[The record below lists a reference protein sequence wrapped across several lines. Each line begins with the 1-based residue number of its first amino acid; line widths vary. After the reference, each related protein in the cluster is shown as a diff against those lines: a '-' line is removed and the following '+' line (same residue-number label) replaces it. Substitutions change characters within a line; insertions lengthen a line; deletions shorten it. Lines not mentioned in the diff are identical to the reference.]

1 MQKYLFLILLGLS
14 FGAWSQETGEVHS
27 ILKTL
32 RGKIIDG
39 STQKALSNTHII
51 NLNSVTATISNSSG
65 DFGINVQVNDTLY
78 FSYVGYQSIKLK
90 VTHDLLK
97 GNDLEISMYET
108 PVELSEVKLKPYK
121 LIGVLEVDAKLVPI
135 DKFERIHISGLPQ
148 TFETG
153 APVSH
158 VYNKPTDAIF
168 HPIDFMYELFGK
180 KPQQLKKLQKLKTE
194 DDLRELLEEKANRE
208 VLMEYLE
215 MDKEQLNSLLD
226 YCNYSDYFIR
236 NATDLQIIEAVLEC
250 YENFKALKNG
260 STQKERITE

>member
-1 MQKYLFLILLGLS
+1 
-14 FGAWSQETGEVHS
+14 
-27 ILKTL
+27 
-32 RGKIIDG
+32 
-39 STQKALSNTHII
+39 
-51 NLNSVTATISNSSG
+51 
-65 DFGINVQVNDTLY
+65 
-78 FSYVGYQSIKLK
+78 VGYQSIKLK

-97 GNDLEISMYET
+97 GNDLEISMFET
-108 PVELSEVKLKPYK
+108 PVELGEVKLKPYK

-158 VYNKPTDAIF
+158 VYNKPADAIF

-194 DDLRELLEEKANRE
+194 DDLREMLEEKANRE

-226 YCNYSDYFIR
+226 YCNYSEYFIQ

>member
-1 MQKYLFLILLGLS
+1 MQKYLFLILIALS
-14 FGAWSQETGEVHS
+14 FSAWSQETDEVPTN
-27 ILKTL
+27 LKTL
-32 RGKIIDG
+32 RGKILDG
-39 STQKALSNTHII
+39 STQKALPNTHVI

-108 PVELSEVKLKPYK
+108 PVELGEVKLKPYK

-158 VYNKPTDAIF
+158 VYNKPADAIF

-194 DDLRELLEEKANRE
+194 DDLREMLEEKANRE

-226 YCNYSDYFIR
+226 YCNYSEYFIQ